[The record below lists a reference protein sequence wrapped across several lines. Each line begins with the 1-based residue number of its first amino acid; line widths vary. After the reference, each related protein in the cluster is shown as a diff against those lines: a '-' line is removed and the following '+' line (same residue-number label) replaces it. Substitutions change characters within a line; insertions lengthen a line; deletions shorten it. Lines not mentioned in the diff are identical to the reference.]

1 MAEKETQQNQAA
13 DLRRKAEKIARENAV
28 QSPKDL
34 LAMSHEETLHAL
46 HELRVHQ
53 FELEMQ
59 NEALRRTHVEL
70 VASQALYS
78 DRSSRHDGAA
88 AAHSLYGQAA
98 RLWGE
103 NPING
108 LLLTTL

>member
-1 MAEKETQQNQAA
+1 MTEKETQPTPAA
-13 DLRRKAEKIARENAV
+13 DLRRKAEEIIRENAD
-28 QSPKDL
+28 QSPENL
-34 LAMSHEETLHAL
+34 LAVSHEETLHAL

-59 NEALRRTHVEL
+59 NEALRRTQVEL
-70 VASQALYS
+70 VASQARYS

-88 AAHSLYGQAA
+88 AAHSPYGQAA

-103 NPING
+103 NPSNG